1 MLTVSSGQTLD
12 ISAGES
18 SAGVEVMSGG
28 ILRVLSGGTAGGT
41 FVEGGTEIVNAGGTD
56 FFGGEQ
62 IVAEGGTAGSPT
74 VSGNAG
80 GTGFFG
86 GEQIVAEGGRAGNAA
101 VSGSTEIGNAGGT
114 DPGALI
120 SASEQDVSGLASGG
134 TVC

>member
-41 FVEGGTEIVNAGGTD
+41 FVE
-56 FFGGEQ
+56 
-62 IVAEGGTAGSPT
+62 
-74 VSGNAG
+74 G

-134 TVC
+134 TVS